1 MTKTLN
7 CSFCGKS
14 QHEVKKLVQGDPSRG
29 GPLICNE
36 CVLHCLEILFTG
48 KADRRYKDLTRQV
61 ARLSLEDELTI
72 LDDDLFRL
80 GAERDNVL
88 YDLAALEEVSDSTVQ

>member
-14 QHEVKKLVQGDPSRG
+14 QHEVEKLVQGDSTRG

-36 CVLHCLEILFTG
+36 CILHCLEILFTG
-48 KADRRYKDLTRQV
+48 NADLRYKALARQA
-61 ARLSLEDELTI
+61 ARLSLEDELAI

-88 YDLAALEEVSDSTVQ
+88 YDLTALQEVSNSTIH